1 MKASEAMRFADVVAK
16 HLDHD
21 DNSEAM
27 AFIDAARAA
36 LREKAEREEQER
48 PKVTLAEQASAALL
62 MARDAWSGLI
72 PRLRPTSDADLA
84 VTQQL
89 YAAAA
94 TLRKLDE
101 EGGKLLAELDRMIAA
116 KRTIECVTWRPT
128 ADFLRSLGVEPKP

>member
-48 PKVTLAEQASAALL
+48 KKVTLKQMAEACSYA
-62 MARDAWSGLI
+62 SGLACG
-72 PRLRPTSDADLA
+72 PHVEWLDL
-84 VTQQL
+84 
-89 YAAAA
+89 AAA
-94 TLRKLDE
+94 TLRYLA
-101 EGGKLLAELDRMIAA
+101 EGGGGLLKAQDQADRGSVGPSTLAYA
-116 KRTIECVTWRPT
+116 Q
-128 ADFLRSLGVEPKP
+128 FLRSLGVEPKP

>member
-48 PKVTLAEQASAALL
+48 KKVALAEQIEACIWASGNHPP
-62 MARDAWSGLI
+62 MGVN
-72 PRLRPTSDADLA
+72 LA
-84 VTQQL
+84 
-89 YAAAA
+89 AAAA
-94 TLRKLDE
+94 TLRNLDE
-101 EGGKLLAELDRMIAA
+101 DGGKLLAELDRMIAA
-116 KRTIECVTWRPT
+116 KRTIECVTWKPT
-128 ADFLRSLGVEPKP
+128 ADFLRSLGVEKKP